1 MNDFYKVF
9 QALMRTFV
17 LKKQQKVWTHTVSLS
32 HQVPPLEQMK
42 QQKTKAISTMPC
54 SPSGSKIED
63 KKDKKDK

>member
-42 QQKTKAISTMPC
+42 Q
-54 SPSGSKIED
+54 
-63 KKDKKDK
+63 